1 LHSYLPQYHYGIYPT
16 LPVRN
21 GAPLSWA
28 MSSTPPSRQVVVI
41 TGASSGIGAAL
52 ATRLAH
58 THHLVLVARRAEA
71 LRALAG
77 QLDSPDIVTVT
88 ADVTVRSEVED
99 VVETTL
105 SRFSRL
111 DVWVNN
117 VGRGITRAPSQLT
130 DTDIDDMMRV
140 NVKSALYGMQ
150 AVLPHFRL
158 VGRGHVINVSSMLGR
173 VPMATFRSAYSA
185 SKHFLNALTANM
197 RAEVQETHPD
207 IQFSL
212 VSPGVVRTEF
222 GKNALHGGPDS
233 HTLPNSQSAE
243 EVAEVIA
250 RVIAD
255 RRADVYTRAG
265 MAETAV
271 GYLRSLVQDP

>member
-1 LHSYLPQYHYGIYPT
+1 MT
-16 LPVRN
+16 
-21 GAPLSWA
+21 
-28 MSSTPPSRQVVVI
+28 STPPARPVVVI

-52 ATRLAH
+52 AARLAP
-58 THHLVLVARRAEA
+58 THHLVLVARRPDA
-71 LRALAG
+71 LRALAQSLG
-77 QLDSPDIVTVT
+77 AATVVTVA
-88 ADVTVRSEVED
+88 ADVTVRSQVDD
-99 VVETTL
+99 VVETAL
-105 SRFSRL
+105 AQFSRL

-130 DTDIDDMMRV
+130 DDDIDDMMRV

-150 AVLPHFRL
+150 AVLPHFQL
-158 VGRGHVINVSSMLGR
+158 VGRGHVVNVSSMLGR

-197 RAEVQETHPD
+197 RTEVQETHPD

-222 GKNALHGGPDS
+222 GANALHGGPDS
-233 HTLPNSQSAE
+233 RTLPNSQSAD
-243 EVAEVIA
+243 EVADVIA
-250 RVIAD
+250 QVIAD
-255 RRADVYTRAG
+255 RRPDVYTREG

-271 GYLRSLVQDP
+271 TYLKELGQDP